1 MHVYNNERPCPSLSV
16 KTEAISIYD
25 HNYRYVQVYF
35 EPTLDILKHL
45 LPLVGSH
52 ALTLAHIIIFG
63 MIKVNLNI
71 RPRSVCLP
79 CQ

>member
-1 MHVYNNERPCPSLSV
+1 MNGPVRA

-25 HNYRYVQVYF
+25 HNYKYVQVYF
-35 EPTLDILKHL
+35 KPTLDIFKHL

-52 ALTLAHIIIFG
+52 ALTLATTR